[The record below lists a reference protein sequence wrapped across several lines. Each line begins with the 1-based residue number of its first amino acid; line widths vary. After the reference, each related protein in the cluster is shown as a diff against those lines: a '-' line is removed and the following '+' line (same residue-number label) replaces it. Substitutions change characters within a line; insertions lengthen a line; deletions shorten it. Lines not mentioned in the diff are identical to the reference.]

1 MPLRQLMTAE
11 ELRQWILRR
20 LGAPILKVELTE
32 CHLDDVIA
40 EAKEWFNAKK
50 GVIKRALMRLTPNQ
64 SEYPIPDE
72 MDTVVEVVFPS
83 QPFDFSMIYSPFIL
97 LDEKVPYDVFA
108 APFSAGLYSTFTQT
122 LQYVEMAK
130 RIVGAEWEWRQENR
144 TLVLAPTP
152 KDPSGAI
159 FIYYKTY
166 VEAIEQLNARDF
178 DLLKRYALALAK
190 RDLGRIRSKYD
201 SFPTAAGT
209 TTLDGERLLQEAADE
224 IEKLDEELA
233 QSGYPMGFLTG

>member
-1 MPLRQLMTAE
+1 MPLRQLMTAV

-32 CHLDDVIA
+32 CHLDDVVD
-40 EAKEWFNAKK
+40 EARHWFNAKK
-50 GVIKRALMRLTPNQ
+50 GVIKRALMRLIPNQ
-64 SEYPIPDE
+64 SEYPLPDE
-72 MDTVVEVVFPS
+72 MDTVTEVVFPS
-83 QPFDFSMIYSPFIL
+83 QPFDFSMIFSPFIL

-130 RIVGAEWEWRQENR
+130 RIVGAEQEWRQENR
-144 TLVLAPTP
+144 TLVLAPMP
-152 KDPSGAI
+152 KDPSHAI
-159 FIYYKTY
+159 FIYYKTG
-166 VEAIEQLNARDF
+166 VAEIEQLNERDH

-201 SFPTAAGT
+201 SFPTAAGST
-209 TTLDGERLLQEAADE
+209 SLDGERLLSEADAE
-224 IEKLDEELA
+224 IEKLEEEIS

>member
-1 MPLRQLMTAE
+1 MALRQLMTVE
-11 ELRQWILRR
+11 ELKKWILRR

-32 CHLDDVIA
+32 CHLDDVVD
-40 EAKEWFNAKK
+40 EARHWFNAKK
-50 GVIKRALMRLTPNQ
+50 GVIKRAFMRLTPNQ
-64 SEYPIPDE
+64 NEYPLPDE
-72 MDTVVEVVFPS
+72 MDTVVEVVFTS

-130 RIVGAEWEWRQENR
+130 RIVGAEQEWRQENR
-144 TLVLAPTP
+144 NLIIFPIP
-152 KDPSGAI
+152 KDPSNAL
-159 FIYYKTY
+159 FVYYKTGIQ
-166 VEAIEQLNARDF
+166 EIEQLNERDH
-178 DLLKRYALALAK
+178 DLLRRYALALAK

-201 SFPTAAGT
+201 SLPTAAGA
-209 TTLDGERLLQEAADE
+209 TTLDGNTLLSEYEADMERLEEE
-224 IEKLDEELA
+224 IS